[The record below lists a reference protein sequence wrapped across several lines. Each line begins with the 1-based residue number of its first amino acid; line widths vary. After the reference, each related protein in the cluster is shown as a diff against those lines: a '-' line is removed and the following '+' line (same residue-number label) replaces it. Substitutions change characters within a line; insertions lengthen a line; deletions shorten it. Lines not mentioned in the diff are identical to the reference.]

1 MSTVP
6 IATTVAHVLSGE
18 DISTA
23 LVSLGIDPT
32 VDRIAQ
38 LQTHINASALPTGG
52 RHQTV
57 VEAVSLALR
66 NLSADAAPE
75 QKPDAPE
82 AIGLYVISG
91 RVPGDDDDTVE
102 IVTAANAGEADA
114 SFRESMTADQSDD
127 EREHLI
133 EVHGSACMIIST
145 TFIGHYS
152 GQGGLTLAREFILDQ
167 VPAVQAEPVNPDLFA
182 DTQRKMREREAL
194 AESLL
199 ANASAEDT
207 FTFVRDGDR
216 SAIAE
221 PDPMRPGGFRLVRFD
236 GDGAVGHIEAKT
248 MRDAVLLA
256 LREGYRAGDAAPVEA
271 PDILPDDG
279 SVLSVEPNTT
289 GETPWRG
296 DVRADTFVRLTDRS
310 GTTLAMIWASAA
322 EQTLQVE
329 YAEVREDA
337 RRRGVYGR
345 LLARLSEQY
354 TIVSDEPH
362 NNAVKRVYEALGARE
377 MRSGRMM
384 LDRKRPLVEATK
396 QAVQVAEPAAVA
408 WYRLARTDGLGI
420 ESVHGTYTRKVF
432 ETNAHVVAFGQHEW
446 HAVSDRDPVVQQ
458 IGILQRALEAIA
470 SGKELDVM
478 KIAGDAL
485 KDAAARAE
493 PVASPKNEAASPG
506 M

>member
-6 IATTVAHVLSGE
+6 TSTTVAHVLSGE
-18 DISTA
+18 DISAA

-32 VDRIAQ
+32 FDRIAQ
-38 LQTHINASALPTGG
+38 LQTHINATTLPAGE
-52 RHQTV
+52 RSRTV
-57 VEAVSLALR
+57 VEAVALALR
-66 NLSADAAPE
+66 NQAADAVPEQNSGAPE
-75 QKPDAPE
+75 GM
-82 AIGLYVISG
+82 GLYVISG
-91 RVPGDDDDTVE
+91 RVPCDDDDTVE
-102 IVTAANAGEADA
+102 IVTAPNAREAEA
-114 SFRESMTADQSDD
+114 SFRESMTCDMSDG

-133 EVHGSACMIIST
+133 DVHGISCRIIST

-152 GQGGLTLAREFILDQ
+152 GQGGLALARAFVLDQ
-167 VPAVQAEPVNPDLFA
+167 DPAVQVEQVNPDLFG
-182 DTQRKMREREAL
+182 DTQRKMRERETL
-194 AESLL
+194 ADSLL
-199 ANASAEDT
+199 ANASADDT
-207 FTFVRDGDR
+207 FTFIRDGNR

-236 GDGAVGHIEAKT
+236 EDGAVGHIEAKT

-256 LREGYRAGDAAPVEA
+256 LRDGYRAGDAAPVET

-279 SVLSVEPNTT
+279 SVLSVEPNPT

-296 DVRADTFVRLTDRS
+296 DVRADTFIRLTDRS

-384 LDRKRPLVEATK
+384 LARQRPTIDASKE
-396 QAVQVAEPAAVA
+396 AVQVAEPVAVA
-408 WYRLARTDGLGI
+408 WYRLARTDVLGN

-446 HAVSDRDPVVQQ
+446 HAVSDRDPVVRQM
-458 IGILQRALEAIA
+458 GILQRALEAIA
-470 SGKELDVM
+470 SGKDVDVK
-478 KIAGDAL
+478 KIAGGAL
-485 KDAAARAE
+485 KAASVRAE
-493 PVASPKNEAASPG
+493 PVAAPNDEMSPG